1 MIKHVMLFW
10 FKSGTEQS
18 DKDQVLNGITNFVE
32 IPAVQQVALEEN
44 TTFPDSS
51 APFTHTAIL
60 TFLDEEGRDAFF
72 VDDRHRSL
80 REWALKF
87 FGDLK
92 TMSVRDDAEL
102 ERLAAILR
110 TAEDQ
115 RQPVRPLT
123 EQLPGFSV
131 KDAYRVQQLN
141 VIRKVRAGGVVVGQ
155 KVGLTAVVMQQQLG
169 VDEPDYGV
177 LFADMMVADGEP
189 MPISAMIQ
197 PRVEAEVAFIMKH
210 DLRGPGVT
218 DDDALAAVEGAIPV
232 IEVIDSRISDWKIKL
247 PDTVAD
253 NASCA
258 RVVRG
263 SRVTPVDALD
273 LAGIELSLSVDGVVV
288 STGVGAAVLGNPIRG
303 VVWLANKLGE
313 LGGSLKAGDLVLAGA
328 LHASLPVTAGAVV
341 RAEFTEI
348 GTVTAAFSD

>member
-1 MIKHVMLFW
+1 MI
-10 FKSGTEQS
+10 
-18 DKDQVLNGITNFVE
+18 
-32 IPAVQQVALEEN
+32 
-44 TTFPDSS
+44 
-51 APFTHTAIL
+51 
-60 TFLDEEGRDAFF
+60 GR
-72 VDDRHRSL
+72 
-80 REWALKF
+80 WNF

-102 ERLAAILR
+102 ERLAAMLR

-115 RQPVRPLT
+115 RHPVRPLT
-123 EQLPGFSV
+123 EQLAGFSV
-131 KDAYRVQQLN
+131 EDAYRVQQLN
-141 VIRKVRAGGVVVGQ
+141 VNRKIRAGEVVVGQ

-177 LFADMMVADGEP
+177 LFAEMIVADSEP
-189 MPISAMIQ
+189 MSISAMIQ
-197 PRVEAEVAFIMKH
+197 PRVEAEVAFVMKH

-263 SRVTPVDALD
+263 SRATPVGALD
-273 LAGIELSLSVDGVVV
+273 LAGIELSLSVDGVL
-288 STGVGAAVLGNPIRG
+288 SCPPGLALRCSATRSAASS
-303 VVWLANKLGE
+303 
-313 LGGSLKAGDLVLAGA
+313 GSRTNSASWAALSKPAISCSPGA
-328 LHASLPVTAGAVV
+328 LHASLPVAAGAVV

-348 GTVTAAFSD
+348 GTVTAVFSD

>member
-1 MIKHVMLFW
+1 VIKHVMFFW
-10 FKSGTEQS
+10 FKSEADQS
-18 DKDQVLNGITNFVE
+18 ERDRILEGITGFAE
-32 IPAVQQVALEEN
+32 IPSVRHVALEEN

-51 APFTHTAIL
+51 APFTHSAIL

-72 VDDRHRSL
+72 ADERHRSL
-80 REWALKF
+80 RERAMES

-102 ERLAAILR
+102 ERLAALLR
-110 TAEDQ
+110 TAEDR
-115 RQPVRPLT
+115 RQPIRPLT
-123 EQLPGFSV
+123 EQLPGLSV
-131 KDAYRVQQLN
+131 EDAYRIQQLN
-141 VIRKVRAGGVVVGQ
+141 VSRKVAAGEVIVGQ

-177 LFADMMVADGEP
+177 LFADMVVDDGEP
-189 MPISAMIQ
+189 LSTSTMIQ
-197 PRVEAEVAFIMKH
+197 PRVEAEVAFIMKR
-210 DLRGPGVT
+210 DLQGPGVT
-218 DDDALAAVEGAIPV
+218 DDDALAAVAGAIPV
-232 IEVIDSRISDWKIKL
+232 IEVIDSRIADWKIAL

-258 RVVRG
+258 KVVRG
-263 SRVTPVDALD
+263 PRVTPVGALD
-273 LAGIELSLSVDGVVV
+273 LAGIELRLWVDDVVV

-328 LHASLPVTAGAVV
+328 LHASLPVSAGAVV

-348 GTVTAAFSD
+348 GTVTAAFAD